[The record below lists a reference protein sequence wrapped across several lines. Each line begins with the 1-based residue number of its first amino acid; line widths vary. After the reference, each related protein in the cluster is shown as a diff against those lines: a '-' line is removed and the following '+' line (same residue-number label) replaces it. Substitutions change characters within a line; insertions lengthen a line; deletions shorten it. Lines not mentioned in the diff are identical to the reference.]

1 MNLSVFILF
10 VVLVLIATRLV
21 LRVKLAIWQ
30 IMLGGAFSV
39 LLTGQIE
46 PLVAIHSINRDV
58 MLFLFGVF
66 VIGQAMEQSGYLTHL
81 SYGIFSKAKTIDGLL
96 LTILFVMGGLSALLM
111 NDTLAIIGTPAVL
124 HLAKKHQ
131 LPHKPLLLCLA
142 FAVTI
147 GSIASPIGNPQN
159 LLIALQGSVAN
170 AFIIFPKYLGIPT
183 IINLILAY
191 VMIKL
196 FYNEDFHKLP
206 LMHSQEPIADQ
217 KLATLCKI
225 SLIVL
230 IILALA
236 KVVTAYFNI
245 FESFKPT
252 YISLIAAVPLLA
264 FSPKRFEV
272 ARKIDWHTL
281 IFFASMFVLMKSVW
295 DSGLIIDLLN
305 NNSIDLHSIPAIYAV
320 SLCLSQLIS
329 NVPMVA
335 LYLPIL
341 SESGLMENQLMALAV
356 GSTLAG
362 NLLIIGAA
370 SNVIIIQKAEASSG
384 ETLGFIEFAKIGIP
398 LTMVNVSIY
407 WLFIYLNY
415 ILGLLLF

>member
-1 MNLSVFILF
+1 
-10 VVLVLIATRLV
+10 
-21 LRVKLAIWQ
+21 
-30 IMLGGAFSV
+30 
-39 LLTGQIE
+39 
-46 PLVAIHSINRDV
+46 
-58 MLFLFGVF
+58 
-66 VIGQAMEQSGYLTHL
+66 
-81 SYGIFSKAKTIDGLL
+81 
-96 LTILFVMGGLSALLM
+96 
-111 NDTLAIIGTPAVL
+111 
-124 HLAKKHQ
+124 
-131 LPHKPLLLCLA
+131 
-142 FAVTI
+142 
-147 GSIASPIGNPQN
+147 
-159 LLIALQGSVAN
+159 
-170 AFIIFPKYLGIPT
+170 
-183 IINLILAY
+183 
-191 VMIKL
+191 
-196 FYNEDFHKLP
+196 
-206 LMHSQEPIADQ
+206 
-217 KLATLCKI
+217 
-225 SLIVL
+225 
-230 IILALA
+230 LALA

-407 WLFIYLNY
+407 WLFI
-415 ILGLLLF
+415 